1 MIPNILTAC
10 RIILI
15 VPLLGILVF
24 RPELRWAALGCFLL
38 AGVTDVLD
46 GFIARRF
53 GLTSAFGAMFDKIA
67 DRLLTLGAVVGLLAA
82 GVLTGAFAIVGLILV
97 ARDLVVASFN
107 EALPGKLGIRVSPF
121 EKIKIAF
128 CYGGL
133 AILIAPPI
141 LPAGFVDQAVIGRTA
156 LAIGAGMILCTLI
169 DYSRRA
175 LAAFRDAD

>member
-10 RIILI
+10 RIIFI
-15 VPLLGILVF
+15 VPLLGFLVF

-67 DRLLTLGAVVGLLAA
+67 DRLLTLGAVVGLISADILS
-82 GVLTGAFAIVGLILV
+82 GAFALVGLVLV
-97 ARDLVVASFN
+97 ARDLIVASFN
-107 EALPGKLGIRVSPF
+107 EALPGKLGIRVSAF
-121 EKIKIAF
+121 EKVKIAF

-133 AILIAPPI
+133 AILIAPP
-141 LPAGFVDQAVIGRTA
+141 LWSDAAVNQAAVGRGC
-156 LAIGAGMILCTLI
+156 LVVGAAMIAWTI
-169 DYSRRA
+169 VTYGRRA
-175 LAAFRDAD
+175 LAGFRDA